1 MSVLALEPFCE
12 SQMSIHMMAMS
23 DFSDA
28 FITRGLAAM
37 VVPSNKSLF
46 FR

>member
-1 MSVLALEPFCE
+1 MSVLALEPFYE
-12 SQMSIHMMAMS
+12 SQMSIHMIAMF
-23 DFSDA
+23 DFGNA
-28 FITRGLAAM
+28 FITRGLAAR

>member
-1 MSVLALEPFCE
+1 MNPRCQS
-12 SQMSIHMMAMS
+12 MS
-23 DFSDA
+23 DFGNA